1 MHDTHDPASTTA
13 AHGFDVQ
20 CFTARVVAV
29 WAAGTHEPMVLLAR
43 PTRGQVVV
51 ILSLV
56 LAVAAPRVRV
66 ASPPSAAAP

>member
-1 MHDTHDPASTTA
+1 
-13 AHGFDVQ
+13 
-20 CFTARVVAV
+20 VAV
-29 WAAGTHEPMVLLAR
+29 WAAGTHAPVVLLAR

-51 ILSLV
+51 ILSLA

>member
-1 MHDTHDPASTTA
+1 
-13 AHGFDVQ
+13 
-20 CFTARVVAV
+20 VAV
-29 WAAGTHEPMVLLAR
+29 WAAGTHEPVVLLAR